1 MNIIAI
7 IGAKGNSTRLQRKNT
22 RQFDKQPLISYAIQH
37 AHQARTV
44 NRVIVSTEDAEIA
57 NIARRYGAEVPFT
70 RPVWLTDNQYHS
82 EDVWA
87 HALAEIESMSSYRAD
102 WVVGLIPT
110 YPLRERGIID
120 LAVNTILDSDEEIG
134 GCVVGQRTIRD
145 LWTET
150 EDGKFINLCDDIE
163 FRSTQHRQPLY
174 SIVEG
179 LVTVMR
185 ADIVR
190 ENRRLRQDD
199 NVKVITPAD
208 PRSCLD
214 IDTPFDFWIAEKAT
228 DWSDGI

>member
-7 IGAKGNSTRLQRKNT
+7 IGAKGNSTRLRRKNT
-22 RQFDKQPLISYAIQH
+22 RHFDKQPLISYTIQH

-44 NRVIVSTEDAEIA
+44 NRVIVSTEDAEIEQ
-57 NIARRYGAEVPFT
+57 IAKQYGAEVLI
-70 RPVWLTDNQYHS
+70 RPVWLTDNKYHS

-87 HALAEIESMSSYRAD
+87 HALAEVESMSSYRAD

-150 EDGKFINLCDDIE
+150 EDGKVHQF
-163 FRSTQHRQPLY
+163 
-174 SIVEG
+174 
-179 LVTVMR
+179 MR
-185 ADIVR
+185 R
-190 ENRRLRQDD
+190 Y
-199 NVKVITPAD
+199 
-208 PRSCLD
+208 
-214 IDTPFDFWIAEKAT
+214 
-228 DWSDGI
+228 

>member
-1 MNIIAI
+1 MNVIAI
-7 IGAKGNSTRLQRKNT
+7 IGAKGNSTRLPRKNS
-22 RQFDKQPLISYAIQH
+22 RRFNSEPLIGYTIQH

-44 NRVIVSTEDAEIA
+44 NRVIVSTEDAEIVR
-57 NIARRYGAEVPFT
+57 IAKQYGAEVPFI

-82 EDVWA
+82 EHIWT
-87 HALAEIESMSSYRAD
+87 HALAEVESMDSYRAV

-120 LAVNTILDSDEEIG
+120 LAVSTILDSDEEIG
-134 GCVVGQRTIRD
+134 GCIVGQRTIRD

-150 EDGKFINLCDDIE
+150 EDGKFINLCNDIE
-163 FRSTQHRQPLY
+163 FRSGQYRQPLY
-174 SIVEG
+174 SVVEG
-179 LVTVMR
+179 LVTVMK

-190 ENRRLRQDD
+190 EGRRLSHED

-214 IDTPFDFWIAEKAT
+214 IDTPFDFWIAEKSAS
-228 DWSDGI
+228 WSEV